1 MEGNSGFILTLY
13 LWNAPLRCY
22 TGCTVRDKSSLLS
35 LTVSRQHPVLSAC
48 DIVLQ
53 ERRLLQEGIKKFP
66 GFHKLYLMLGQLEE
80 RQGNTEAAR
89 RAYLDGLKRC
99 MDSVPLWRS
108 IAQLEEAAGS
118 VAKARALL
126 EQVTLDPVLTTS
138 CKLPQYPF
146 PEYVTSNH

>member
-1 MEGNSGFILTLY
+1 M
-13 LWNAPLRCY
+13 
-22 TGCTVRDKSSLLS
+22 V
-35 LTVSRQHPVLSAC
+35 
-48 DIVLQ
+48 Q
-53 ERRLLQEGIKKFP
+53 ERRLLQEGIQKFP

-80 RQGNTEAAR
+80 RQGNMEAAR

-126 EQVTLDPVLTTS
+126 EQVTAASQPLCS
-138 CKLPQYPF
+138 LPYAAP
-146 PEYVTSNH
+146 PAL

>member
-1 MEGNSGFILTLY
+1 MTRRVV
-13 LWNAPLRCY
+13 PLAQNL
-22 TGCTVRDKSSLLS
+22 CTER
-35 LTVSRQHPVLSAC
+35 VSCRGA
-48 DIVLQ
+48 Q

-80 RQGNTEAAR
+80 RQANTEAAR

-108 IAQLEEAAGS
+108 IARLEETAGS

-126 EQVTLDPVLTTS
+126 EQVTTLCAHCIVQTVNYL
-138 CKLPQYPF
+138 F
-146 PEYVTSNH
+146 ARHAISNH